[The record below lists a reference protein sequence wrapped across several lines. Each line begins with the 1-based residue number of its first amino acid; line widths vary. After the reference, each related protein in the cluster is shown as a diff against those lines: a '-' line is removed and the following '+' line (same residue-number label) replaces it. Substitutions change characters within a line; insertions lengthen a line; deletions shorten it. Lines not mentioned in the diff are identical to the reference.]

1 MEKNFENRHLQID
14 ELLKRELGELLVREV
29 DFPKGCLVTI
39 TKVVTDRDIKESLIY
54 ISVLPKAFTGKV
66 LSLMRKR
73 SRHFIYLLRK
83 KVTIKYIP
91 EIKFVIDEPK
101 EDEEFSF

>member
-1 MEKNFENRHLQID
+1 MDKNFDNRHLQID
-14 ELLKRELGELLVREV
+14 ELLKREMGDLLVKEV

-39 TKVVTDRDIKESLIY
+39 TKVVTDRDIKEADIY

-73 SRHFIYLLRK
+73 SRHFIYILRK

-91 EIKFVIDEPK
+91 EIKFIIDEPG
-101 EDEEFSF
+101 EEEEFSF